1 MVGCRLKQLTF
12 GPSVLFVFFVSSVFS
27 VFPGCDTAPARAEQA
42 PTASAVTWRPLGT
55 WSGRGSRQT
64 ESFDVIT
71 GALRLRWQ
79 TGGNSEAAG
88 PGHFRVSLYSAI
100 SGRPLQ
106 VIVGRQGPGDGVAY
120 VEDEPRVSYLV
131 IESDQIQWSAAL
143 EEAVARSATAP

>member
-1 MVGCRLKQLTF
+1 MFV
-12 GPSVLFVFFVSSVFS
+12 SFVFAVLLTA
-27 VFPGCDTAPARAEQA
+27 GCDAPSARVESSSTAPAA
-42 PTASAVTWRPLGT
+42 TTVWRSLGT

-79 TGGNSEAAG
+79 TREGSE
-88 PGHFRVSLYSAI
+88 PGQGRFRVSLHSAI

-106 VIVGRQGPGDGVAY
+106 VVVDRQGAGADTAY

-131 IESDQIQWSAAL
+131 IESDQLEWTATL
-143 EEAVARSATAP
+143 EEAVGSTRNSAGASAAARGPAQ